1 MKRTLLL
8 ASLALAS
15 SLTAHAESYGIHF
28 LGTTT
33 DPVTGIAGVVPIGNF
48 NNITQAAATFTLN
61 NSAGTLSAATLTLSG
76 PAAAKGYTTGGPVG
90 TGGNDSLIHGYI
102 DSGNSGT
109 QGSVTLTLAGLTGSS
124 YDLYI
129 YTQGDAPRPT
139 NLGDGLPQYTVNGT
153 DYFAAIL
160 GGAYGGSLI
169 QAGTQSTE
177 LAAYP
182 GGPATKGN
190 YVYVPGVVPTV
201 GGTITIVTNSNDATF
216 RSPVNGLELV
226 AVPEPSSYALMFA
239 GLGALFFMFRIRR
252 AAV

>member
-1 MKRTLLL
+1 MRKTLLL
-8 ASLALAS
+8 ATLAVAS
-15 SLTAHAESYGIHF
+15 SLTVHAESYGVHF
-28 LGTTT
+28 LGSTT
-33 DPVTGIAGVVPIGNF
+33 DSVTGVAGVVPIGNY
-48 NNITQAAATFTLN
+48 NNITQAANTFVLN

-76 PAAAKGYTTGGPVG
+76 PAAAKGWTTGGPTG

-124 YDLYI
+124 YDLYV
-129 YTQGDAPRPT
+129 YAQGDAARPT
-139 NLGDGLPQYTVNGT
+139 NLGDGLPEYTVNGT
-153 DYFAAIL
+153 SYYAALL
-160 GGAYGGSLI
+160 GGAYGGSLV

-177 LAAYP
+177 LAAFP

-190 YVYVPGVVPTV
+190 YVYVPGVVPTL

-216 RSPVNGLELV
+216 RSPVNGLELI
-226 AVPEPSSYALMFA
+226 AVPEPGAYVMMFA
-239 GLGALFFMFRIRR
+239 GLSALIVVFRIRR